1 MWLTYNLYL
10 IITLSVIKIIT
21 KGFIIKFIDLFAGIG
36 GFRISL
42 ELFHEECVFSSEW
55 DKYAQDTY
63 LYNFGEIPQGDITKI
78 NEKSIPNHDILCG
91 GFPCQAFSVSGKQA
105 GFNDA
110 RGTLFFDIARIAK
123 EKKPKIIFL
132 ENVKNLLKHDNG
144 KTIKT
149 VKEILASIGYGD
161 SYVEILDSS
170 HYGVPQHRERVF
182 IICFRDDLN
191 VKDFTFPKPCLTEIS
206 LNDILE
212 SDELTN
218 QYIINRKDIV
228 FNNDSN
234 LSKKDLFGESKLKP
248 VRVGTISK
256 GGQGER
262 IYSSHGHAITLS
274 AYGGGVA
281 GKTGAYLINAKVR
294 QLSPREC
301 LRVQGFPET
310 FNFPKN
316 ITKSQIYKMCGNS
329 VSVPVIKAIYKQIL
343 RYI

>member
-144 KTIKT
+144 KQ
-149 VKEILASIGYGD
+149 S
-161 SYVEILDSS
+161 
-170 HYGVPQHRERVF
+170 
-182 IICFRDDLN
+182 
-191 VKDFTFPKPCLTEIS
+191 KP
-206 LNDILE
+206 
-212 SDELTN
+212 
-218 QYIINRKDIV
+218 
-228 FNNDSN
+228 
-234 LSKKDLFGESKLKP
+234 
-248 VRVGTISK
+248 
-256 GGQGER
+256 
-262 IYSSHGHAITLS
+262 
-274 AYGGGVA
+274 
-281 GKTGAYLINAKVR
+281 
-294 QLSPREC
+294 
-301 LRVQGFPET
+301 
-310 FNFPKN
+310 
-316 ITKSQIYKMCGNS
+316 
-329 VSVPVIKAIYKQIL
+329 
-343 RYI
+343 